1 MEWAREFSLLSM
13 AHRLAMDGER
23 RWRTFSCCY
32 FDTFAKEN
40 NQTKEYSVIGKL
52 NEDTVE
58 KGGDR
63 REGTFPSQ
71 SAAT

>member
-32 FDTFAKEN
+32 FDTFAHTKITPGHRE
-40 NQTKEYSVIGKL
+40 QTMVA
-52 NEDTVE
+52 
-58 KGGDR
+58 KGDGDVV
-63 REGTFPSQ
+63 G
-71 SAAT
+71 